1 MLKQLVEADID
12 LYKKILK
19 DIRRDLEQGVM
30 IRNMDQSCTVKL
42 TKIVLQ
48 KLINE
53 LQSVKNRDEH
63 FA

>member
-12 LYKKILK
+12 LYKKIVK
-19 DIRRDLEQGVM
+19 DIRRDLEQGIM
-30 IRNMDQSCTVKL
+30 IRNMDQNCTVKL

-48 KLINE
+48 KLSNE

>member
-19 DIRRDLEQGVM
+19 DIRRDLEQGIM
-30 IRNMDQSCTVKL
+30 IRNMDQNCTVKL

-48 KLINE
+48 KLSNE